1 MGRELSDELP
11 SDGAREP
18 LCDALLERR
27 RLLVGLSARGE
38 KVPWPQGP
46 SWASLSRAVD
56 SEEATLVWLERA
68 PGVDEEEEEEI
79 AGSAWEPVKTS
90 GEDSGLAT

>member
-1 MGRELSDELP
+1 MP

-18 LCDALLERR
+18 LCDALLERIK
-27 RLLVGLSARGE
+27 LLVGLSARGE

-56 SEEATLVWLERA
+56 SEEAALAWLERA
-68 PGVDEEEEEEI
+68 AGVDEEEEEEEI